1 MTVWCNI
8 PNTYTK
14 LCMSVAETTSVGVLT
29 SSGGTLG
36 LISVSPCWIM
46 WKSLDDDV
54 CVCTKIVCSHPPV
67 QVYFIDSHASML
79 PVFVDSACIC
89 VCSTYGV
96 HSLGKA
102 FISSWVYSLSFLG
115 ISRGW
120 GSSSVR
126 FARMSSGSSWG
137 AVGVCVCVGGEQRKR
152 EIKELILLSSH
163 CNSDLFHNWKH
174 HCELKQANVKNYHS
188 EKLSDFSSLTL
199 FIH

>member
-1 MTVWCNI
+1 MSVWCNI

-14 LCMSVAETTSVGVLT
+14 LYMSMAENVHLSECVDLFTVR
-29 SSGGTLG
+29 GGTLG
-36 LISVSPCWIM
+36 LIPVSACWSV
-46 WKSLDDDV
+46 WKSFDDV
-54 CVCTKIVCSHPPV
+54 CVCTTIVCSHPPV

-79 PVFVDSACIC
+79 HVFMDSACIC

-120 GSSSVR
+120 GTSSVR

-137 AVGVCVCVGGEQRKR
+137 AVGVWEGGGDGE
-152 EIKELILLSSH
+152 
-163 CNSDLFHNWKH
+163 N
-174 HCELKQANVKNYHS
+174 
-188 EKLSDFSSLTL
+188 EK
-199 FIH
+199 